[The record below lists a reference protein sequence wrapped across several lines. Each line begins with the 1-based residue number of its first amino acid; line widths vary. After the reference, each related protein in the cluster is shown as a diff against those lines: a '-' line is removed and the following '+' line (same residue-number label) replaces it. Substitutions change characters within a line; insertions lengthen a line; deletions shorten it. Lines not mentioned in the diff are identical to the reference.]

1 MKLNHNTERLNAIK
15 GFDLN
20 LLTMFESVYIHG
32 SITKA
37 AGILGLTPSAVS
49 QAIGRLRDHFSDPLF
64 VRQGKNL
71 SPTKTATGIH
81 EKLFESYDNLL
92 ARFQEIDHP
101 LAISNIV
108 INCPPYLSLTM
119 LGPLVRAID
128 KIAPGCK
135 VTHTVVGNSSQA
147 IDDLLTFRKTD
158 IVFDIN
164 PHKNL
169 SRNTFLLYEEPLVV
183 IRAKNHPRIKDKASP
198 EDVMKEEFTF
208 ISNDSLLR
216 INLAQQLEKRIS
228 VKRKIRYYVGY
239 IGAAM
244 PVVEATDTL
253 AFVPL
258 KAYEEYKKQY
268 DICAVNVDMNLPS
281 IPVYMVYNKTSLNNQ
296 FFCKVIIALEEMFP
310 PIPA

>member
-1 MKLNHNTERLNAIK
+1 MKLNHNTERLHAIK

-71 SPTKTATGIH
+71 TPTKTATGIH

-92 ARFQEIDHP
+92 SSFQEIDHP

-108 INCPPYLSLTM
+108 INCPPYFSLTI
-119 LGPLVRAID
+119 LGPLIRAVE

-135 VTHTVVGNSSQA
+135 VVHTAIGNSPQA
-147 IDDLLTFRKTD
+147 IDDLLTFRKAD
-158 IVFDIN
+158 IIFDIN

-169 SRNTFLLYEEPLVV
+169 SRNTFLLYEEPLMV
-183 IRAKNHPRIKDKASP
+183 IRAKNHPRVKGKTSP
-198 EDVMKEEFTF
+198 EDVMREEFTF
-208 ISNDSLLR
+208 INNDSLLR
-216 INLAQQLEKRIS
+216 INYAQKLEKKVNI
-228 VKRKIRYYVGY
+228 KRRIRYYVGY

-253 AFVPL
+253 AFVPV
-258 KAYEEYKKQY
+258 KAYEEYKNLY
-268 DICAVNVDMNLPS
+268 DICSVDVDMDLPRM
-281 IPVYMVYNKTSLNNQ
+281 PVYMVYNKTSLNNKL
-296 FFCKVIIALEEMFP
+296 FSEVIKSLESMFP
-310 PIPA
+310 TLHS